1 MTPRSA
7 PVRKPNAGKTAAKA
21 RTSRKNLRKTSHKT
35 SGKTLDKTT
44 RGSAADKTGKL
55 PEWNLGDLYAGI
67 DAPEV
72 ARDLAKLD
80 VDCAAFET
88 DYRGKLAEHAAR
100 DEGGNWLAEAV
111 QRYEAI
117 DDLAGRLGS
126 FAGLVHAG
134 DSVDPGISKFYGDV
148 SERLTAASTHLLFF
162 PLELNRIDDAVIE
175 RAMQTP
181 QLGHYRPWIEDLRK
195 DKPYQLED
203 RVEQLFHEKS
213 QTAYSA
219 WNRLFDQTISGL
231 RFKVGPSELAIEP
244 TLNLL
249 QDRDAKKRKAAA
261 DALAKAFKAHE
272 RTFALVTN
280 TLAKDKEISDRW
292 RGFADVADSR
302 HLNNRVEREVVD
314 ALVASVRAAYPKLSH
329 RYYALKA
336 GWFKKKKLPHWD
348 RNAPLPFSTIGTI
361 AWPEAKTMV
370 LTAYRGF
377 SAEMADIAER
387 FFTHRWIDAPVRAGK
402 APGAFSHPTT
412 PSAHPYVLMNYQGK
426 PRDVMTLAHE
436 LGHGVHQVLA
446 AKNGALMAPTPLTLA
461 ETASVF
467 GEMLTFRRLLAQTRN
482 AKQRQA
488 LLAGKVED
496 MINTVVRQIAFYSFE
511 RAIHTERRNGELTAE
526 RIGQIWLGVQ
536 NESLGPA
543 IDIRPGYENFW
554 MYIPHFIHSP
564 FYVYAYAFGDCLVNS
579 LYAVYEHAA
588 EGFAERYLA
597 MLSAGGTK
605 HYSELLKPFGLDA
618 KDPKFWD
625 GGLSVIAGMIDELE
639 AMG

>member
-1 MTPRSA
+1 M
-7 PVRKPNAGKTAAKA
+7 
-21 RTSRKNLRKTSHKT
+21 TSRSSSALRKQAAQRKSAAV
-35 SGKTLDKTT
+35 KTT
-44 RGSAADKTGKL
+44 AKSATRNKAGKL
-55 PEWNLGDLYAGI
+55 PEWNLADLYSGI

-72 ARDLAKLD
+72 GRDLQKMDA
-80 VDCAAFET
+80 DCVAFEA
-88 DYRGKLAEHAAR
+88 DYMGKLAQHVAR
-100 DEGGNWLAEAV
+100 EDGGVWLAEAV
-111 QRYEAI
+111 RRYEAI

-126 FAGLVHAG
+126 YAGLIHAG
-134 DSVDPGISKFYGDV
+134 DNVDPAISKFYGDV

-162 PLELNRIDDAVIE
+162 ALELNRIDDAVIE
-175 RAMQTP
+175 RAMQAP
-181 QLGHYRPWIEDLRK
+181 ELGHYRPWIEDLRK

-213 QTAYSA
+213 QSGYAA

-231 RFKVGPSELAIEP
+231 RFRIGGKELAIEP
-244 TLNLL
+244 ALNLL
-249 QDRDAKKRKAAA
+249 QDRAGEKRRAAA
-261 DALAKAFKAHE
+261 QALAKTFKDNA
-272 RTFALVTN
+272 RTFALITN

-292 RGFADVADSR
+292 RGFHDVADSR
-302 HLNNRVEREVVD
+302 HLSNRVEREVVD
-314 ALVASVRAAYPKLSH
+314 ALVGSVRAAYPRLSH

-336 GWFKKKKLPHWD
+336 GWFKKKKLAHWD
-348 RNAPLPFSTIGTI
+348 RNAPLPFAATGTI
-361 AWPEAKTMV
+361 AWPDARNMV

-387 FFTHRWIDAPVRAGK
+387 FFNDRWIDAPVRPGK

-446 AKNGALMAPTPLTLA
+446 ASNGALMAPTPLTLA

-467 GEMLTFRRLLAQTRN
+467 GEMLTFKRLLSQTKSAR
-482 AKQRQA
+482 QRQA

-496 MINTVVRQIAFYSFE
+496 MINTVVRQVAFYSFE
-511 RAIHTERRNGELTAE
+511 RAVHSERKNGELTAQ
-526 RIGQIWLGVQ
+526 RIGEIWRGVQ
-536 NESLGPA
+536 SESLGPA

-579 LYAVYEHAA
+579 LYAVYENAS

-597 MLSAGGTK
+597 MLAAGGTR

-618 KDPKFWD
+618 RDPKFWD
-625 GGLSVIAGMIDELE
+625 GGLSVISGMIDELE

>member
-1 MTPRSA
+1 MASRSSA
-7 PVRKPNAGKTAAKA
+7 RSSSSVQRKSNAGKSPKA
-21 RTSRKNLRKTSHKT
+21 RTASK
-35 SGKTLDKTT
+35 GE
-44 RGSAADKTGKL
+44 KL
-55 PEWNLGDLYAGI
+55 PEWNLADLYSGIAAG
-67 DAPEV
+67 EV
-72 ARDLAKLD
+72 ARDLDRMDAE
-80 VDCAAFET
+80 CIAFEQ
-88 DYRGKLAEHAAR
+88 DYKGKLAEETAK
-100 DEGGNWLAEAV
+100 DGGGVWLATAV
-111 QRYEAI
+111 KRYEAI

-126 FAGLVHAG
+126 YASLVHAG
-134 DSVDPGISKFYGDV
+134 DSVDPAISKFYGDV
-148 SERLTAASTHLLFF
+148 SERLTAASVHLLFF
-162 PLELNRIDDAVIE
+162 ALELNRIDDAVIE
-175 RAMQTP
+175 HAMQTP
-181 QLGHYRPWIEDLRK
+181 ELGHYRPWIEDLRK

-213 QTAYSA
+213 VSGYSA
-219 WNRLFDQTISGL
+219 WNRLFDQTISSL
-231 RFKVGPSELAIEP
+231 RFRVGGRELAIEP

-249 QDRDAKKRKAAA
+249 QDRAGEKRKAAA
-261 DALAKAFKAHE
+261 QALAKTFKANE

-292 RGFADVADSR
+292 RGFEDVADSR
-302 HLNNRVEREVVD
+302 HLANRVERDVVD
-314 ALVASVRAAYPKLSH
+314 ALVGSVRAAYPRLSH

-336 GWFKKKKLPHWD
+336 GWFKKKKLAHWD
-348 RNAPLPFSTIGTI
+348 RNAPLPFAATGTI
-361 AWPEAKTMV
+361 AWPEARNMV
-370 LTAYRGF
+370 LTAYRAF
-377 SAEMADIAER
+377 SPEMARIAER
-387 FFTHRWIDAPVRAGK
+387 FFTDRWIDAPVRPGK

-446 AKNGALMAPTPLTLA
+446 AGNGPLMAPTPLTLA

-467 GEMLTFRRLLAQTRN
+467 GEMLTFKRLLAQTKSS
-482 AKQRQA
+482 KQRQA

-511 RAIHTERRNGELTAE
+511 RAVHTERRNGELTAQ
-526 RIGQIWLGVQ
+526 RIGEIWLGVQ
-536 NESLGPA
+536 GESLGPA
-543 IDIRPGYENFW
+543 IDLRPGYENFW

-579 LYAVYEHAA
+579 LYAVYENAQG
-588 EGFAERYLA
+588 GFAERYLA

-639 AMG
+639 GMG

>member
-1 MTPRSA
+1 MSA
-7 PVRKPNAGKTAAKA
+7 KSATSRAAKA
-21 RTSRKNLRKTSHKT
+21 SRRLVANRKATATKSN
-35 SGKTLDKTT
+35 
-44 RGSAADKTGKL
+44 TGKL
-55 PEWNLGDLYAGI
+55 PEWNLADLYSSIG
-67 DAPEV
+67 APEI
-72 ARDLAKLD
+72 ARDLQKMDA
-80 VDCAAFET
+80 DCVAFET
-88 DYRGKLAEHAAR
+88 DYKGKLAEGVAR
-100 DEGGNWLAEAV
+100 DDGGQWLAEAV
-111 QRYEAI
+111 RRYEAI

-126 FAGLVHAG
+126 YAGLVHAG
-134 DSVDPGISKFYGDV
+134 DSVDPTISKFYGDV
-148 SERLTAASTHLLFF
+148 SERLTAASLHLLFF
-162 PLELNRIDDAVIE
+162 GLELNRIDDAVIE

-181 QLGHYRPWIEDLRK
+181 ELGHYRPWIEDLRK

-213 QTAYSA
+213 QSGYAA

-231 RFKVGPSELAIEP
+231 RFKVGAKELAIEP

-249 QDRDAKKRKAAA
+249 QDRAPEKRKAAA
-261 DALAKAFKAHE
+261 QALAKSFKDNE
-272 RTFALVTN
+272 RTFALITN

-292 RGFADVADSR
+292 RGFQDVADSR

-314 ALVASVRAAYPKLSH
+314 ALVGSVRAAYPRLSH

-336 GWFKKKKLPHWD
+336 GWFKKKRLAHWD
-348 RNAPLPFSTIGTI
+348 RNAPLPFAATGTI
-361 AWPEAKTMV
+361 AWPEAQKMV

-377 SAEMADIAER
+377 SAEMAAIAER
-387 FFTHRWIDAPVRAGK
+387 FFTDRWIDAPVRPGK

-446 AKNGALMAPTPLTLA
+446 ARQGALMAPTPLTLA

-467 GEMLTFRRLLAQTRN
+467 GEMLTFKRLLSQTKN

-511 RAIHTERRNGELTAE
+511 RAVHTERKDGELTAE

-543 IDIRPGYENFW
+543 IEIRPGYENFW

-564 FYVYAYAFGDCLVNS
+564 FYVYAYAFGDCMVNS
-579 LYAVYEHAA
+579 LYAVYENAS

-597 MLSAGGTK
+597 MLAAGGTK

-625 GGLSVIAGMIDELE
+625 GGLSVISGMIDELE
-639 AMG
+639 EMA